1 MLDRE
6 MSLTEHLSELRN
18 RLIIA
23 LAVVGGLFIA
33 GFFVARPILH
43 WLILRAD
50 VPHIIVIGVPE
61 AFFALIRVDFMMAL
75 TLSSPV
81 LIYQAAA
88 FIWPGLTDRE
98 RKVVQAVLGPGLGLF
113 LVGMAGGFFVFVP
126 LVLHVML
133 SFVGQGLS
141 EYWTITNYLNFITFL
156 TIPFGF
162 LAEMPLVAGVL
173 ARLGLLHPALLR
185 RYRRY
190 AILVAF
196 LIAAIVAPPDA
207 LSMIVIGSAIYLI
220 YEVSAVVA
228 RIFYHERSYDP
239 HAGENLGE

>member
-1 MLDRE
+1 
-6 MSLTEHLSELRN
+6 MSLTEHLSELRQ
-18 RLIIA
+18 RLVVVMA
-23 LAVVGGLFIA
+23 LVVGLFLP
-33 GFFVARPILH
+33 GFFVARPMLH
-43 WLILRAD
+43 WLVLRAD

-61 AFFALIRVDFMMAL
+61 AFFALIRVDFMMAVIL
-75 TLSSPV
+75 ASPV

-88 FIWPGLTDRE
+88 FVWPGLTEHE
-98 RKVVQAVLGPGLGLF
+98 RKVVEAVLGPGLGLF
-113 LVGMAGGFFVFVP
+113 VTGMAGGFFIFVP

-141 EYWTITNYLNFITFL
+141 EYWTVTNYLNFIIFL
-156 TIPFGF
+156 TVPFGF

-173 ARLGLLHPALLR
+173 ARVGLLHPAVLR

-190 AILVAF
+190 AVLAAF

-228 RIFYHERSYDP
+228 RIFYRESAEEQEEHP
-239 HAGENLGE
+239 